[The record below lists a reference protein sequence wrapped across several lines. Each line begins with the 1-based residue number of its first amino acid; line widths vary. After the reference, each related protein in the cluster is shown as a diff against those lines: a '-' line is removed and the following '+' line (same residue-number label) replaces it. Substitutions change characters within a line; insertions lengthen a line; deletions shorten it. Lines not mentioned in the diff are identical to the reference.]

1 MQEHEAIET
10 LFKVVGAEDI
20 GNLNGSIIS
29 DDERIM
35 RGELPFTHESLL
47 DTLYSNLTA
56 GLHMYYESL
65 TDEYTYSLEGRKY
78 GGRNKL
84 FPRKVEDGY
93 LTINVVNSTEDT
105 TVENILINKHEEV
118 ENNIAIG
125 GATVS
130 NTGDTFRITNQGL
143 NEVKLGN
150 NLLFNRSI
158 EQIRR
163 KLSTVEY
170 FQFKPTVMRN
180 GDCKAILDRYNS
192 KGVKHLYSILCEG
205 EVTREQTFIYQRVIL
220 AFNLEEI
227 GLTELRLKANWL
239 DEKLISETLTPRERL
254 TYLLQQKVLTD
265 VVDKLVDEHHNDSN
279 VSYYVPQVAVEILPE
294 VVGNVMNPISSS
306 LGVVQRGGHSGLI
319 AALDVVGGKALFKG
333 NREHIERICG
343 ESRTIATIEMRDLF
357 DKIARSSFLK
367 STTVKS
373 SGRSYVLYTNDF
385 SCDEYFNV
393 FTGVVIP
400 IVDNTKVK
408 ENYIVE
414 LDQSGT
420 LIREIPIAAF
430 RENGIY
436 PVNHNKPIVLMHTDS
451 LSTEAV
457 LIGSEGNLT
466 ASIKDNEWSS
476 KQATQVIGNQGLHL
490 KYVLKHRKISTLNL
504 SVPSDS
510 QYSFL

>member
-47 DTLYSNLTA
+47 DTLYTNLTT
-56 GLHMYYESL
+56 GLHTYYQSL
-65 TDEYTYSLEGRKY
+65 TDEYTYSLEDKKY
-78 GGRNKL
+78 GVRNKL
-84 FPRKVEDGY
+84 FPRDNDDY
-93 LTINVVNSTEDT
+93 LTINVINSTEDNA
-105 TVENILINKHEEV
+105 VENILINKQEVV

-125 GATVS
+125 GPTIS
-130 NTGDTFRITNQGL
+130 NSGDTFKITNQGL

-150 NLLFNRSI
+150 NLLFNRTI
-158 EQIRR
+158 EQVRR

-192 KGVKHLYSILCEG
+192 NGVKHLYSILCEG
-205 EVTREQTFIYQRVIL
+205 EVTSEQTFIYQRVIL
-220 AFNLEEI
+220 AFNVEEV

-239 DEKLISETLTPRERL
+239 DEKLISDTLTPRERL
-254 TYLLQQKVLTD
+254 TYLLQQRVIND
-265 VVDKLVDEHHNDSN
+265 VVEKLVEDYHDDTN
-279 VSYYVPQVAVEILPE
+279 VSYYVPQIVVEILPE
-294 VVGNVMNPISSS
+294 VVGNVMNPISTT
-306 LGVVQRGGHSGLI
+306 LGLVQRGTHAGLI

-333 NREHIERICG
+333 SKEHITRICG

-357 DKIARSSFLK
+357 DKIARSTFMK
-367 STTVKS
+367 NSTTKS
-373 SGRSYVLYTNDF
+373 SGRTYVLYTNDF

-393 FTGVVIP
+393 FTGIVIP

-414 LDQSGT
+414 LDQSGV
-420 LIREIPIAAF
+420 LVREIPLNAF
-430 RENGIY
+430 KENGIY
-436 PVNHNKPIVLMHTDS
+436 PVNHSKPIVLMHTDS
-451 LSTEAV
+451 LSPETTLV
-457 LIGSEGNLT
+457 GSEGNLS
-466 ASIKDNEWSS
+466 ASISDNEWTS
-476 KQATQVIGNQGLHL
+476 TQTTNVTGSQSLHL
-490 KYVLKHRKISTLNL
+490 KYVLKQRKVSTLNL